1 MHADPAGPS
10 EQKGQPGLGVSLPRA
25 ALSGLCPRCGAK
37 TLFAAPAALAH
48 ECSNCGLDIAGLE
61 RGGRFVGV
69 VTMLLALVLILAALG
84 VDEWLRP
91 PLWLSLLVWGP
102 VTVGG
107 VVFALRFYKTMWVYH
122 EFEERQQP

>member
-1 MHADPAGPS
+1 MMPDESPT
-10 EQKGQPGLGVSLPRA
+10 EKKGQPGLVSA

-37 TLFAAPAALAH
+37 TLFAAPAALAD
-48 ECSNCGLDIAGLE
+48 ECGACGLDIVSLE

-91 PLWLSLLVWGP
+91 PLWASFLFWGP
-102 VTVGG
+102 VTVGAVIFG
-107 VVFALRFYKTMWVYH
+107 LRFYKTMWVYH
-122 EFEERQQP
+122 QYEESQQP

>member
-1 MHADPAGPS
+1 MVPGESPT
-10 EQKGQPGLGVSLPRA
+10 EKQGQPGLGVSLPRA

-48 ECSNCGLDIAGLE
+48 ECSHCGLNITGLE

-69 VTMLLALVLILAALG
+69 VTMLLALILILAALG
-84 VDEWLRP
+84 IDEWLRP
-91 PLWLSLLVWGP
+91 PLWLSLVVWGP

-107 VVFALRFYKTMWVYH
+107 VVYALRFYKTMWVYH
-122 EFEERQQP
+122 QYEERQQP

>member
-1 MHADPAGPS
+1 MSADESPS
-10 EQKGQPGLGVSLPRA
+10 EQKGQPGLLSA

-37 TLFAAPAALAH
+37 TLFAAPAALTD
-48 ECSNCGLDIAGLE
+48 ECAACGLEIRALE

-91 PLWLSLLVWGP
+91 PLWLSLAVWLP

-107 VVFALRFYKTMWVYH
+107 VIFALRFYKTMWVYH
-122 EFEERQQP
+122 QYEESQT

>member
-1 MHADPAGPS
+1 MSLPDESPTK
-10 EQKGQPGLGVSLPRA
+10 QKGQPGLFSA

-48 ECSNCGLDIAGLE
+48 DCKACGLDLHALE

-69 VTMLLALVLILAALG
+69 LTMLLALALILAALT

-91 PLWLSLLVWGP
+91 PLWASFLFWGP
-102 VTVGG
+102 VTVGTVIG
-107 VVFALRFYKTMWVYH
+107 ALRFYKTMWVYH
-122 EFEERQQP
+122 QYEESQP

>member
-1 MHADPAGPS
+1 LINADPAGPN
-10 EQKGQPGLGVSLPRA
+10 EQKGQPGLVSA

-37 TLFAAPAALAH
+37 TLFAAPAGLAD
-48 ECSNCGLDIAGLE
+48 ECAACGLDILSHE

-91 PLWLSLLVWGP
+91 PLWASFAFWAP
-102 VTVGG
+102 VTVGSVIFG
-107 VVFALRFYKTMWVYH
+107 LRFYKTMWVYH
-122 EFEERQQP
+122 QYEESQS

>member
-1 MHADPAGPS
+1 MVPDESPT
-10 EQKGQPGLGVSLPRA
+10 EKQGQPGLVSA

-37 TLFAAPAALAH
+37 TLFATPAGLADG
-48 ECSNCGLDIAGLE
+48 CSACGLDILGLE

-91 PLWLSLLVWGP
+91 PLWASFLFWGP
-102 VTVGG
+102 VTVGAVIFG
-107 VVFALRFYKTMWVYH
+107 LRFYKTMWVYH
-122 EFEERQQP
+122 QFEESQQP